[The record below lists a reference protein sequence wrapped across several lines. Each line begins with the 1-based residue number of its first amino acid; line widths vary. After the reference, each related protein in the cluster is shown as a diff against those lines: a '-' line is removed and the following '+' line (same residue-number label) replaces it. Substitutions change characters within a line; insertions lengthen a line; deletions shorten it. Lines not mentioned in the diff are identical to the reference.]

1 MKTKNKIELLK
12 EENPD
17 YLMADGFDDAIVGT
31 AERFGMHRV
40 VLYDTTKCIDI
51 LMKSVKMTEEEAID
65 FFYYNVLGSW
75 MGEYTPCFSEIF

>member
-51 LMKSVKMTEEEAID
+51 LMKRDKMTEEEAIE
-65 FFYYNVLGSW
+65 FFYYNVLGSL
-75 MGEYTPCFSEIF
+75 MGEYTPCFAEIL

>member
-1 MKTKNKIELLK
+1 VKTKNKIELLK

-51 LMKSVKMTEEEAID
+51 LMKRDKMTEEEAVD

>member
-1 MKTKNKIELLK
+1 VKTKNKIELLK

-51 LMKSVKMTEEEAID
+51 LMKRDKMTEEEAID

-75 MGEYTPCFSEIF
+75 MGEYTPCFAEIF

>member
-1 MKTKNKIELLK
+1 VKTKNKIELLK

-51 LMKSVKMTEEEAID
+51 LMKRDKMTEEEAVD

-75 MGEYTPCFSEIF
+75 MGEYTPCFSEIL

>member
-51 LMKSVKMTEEEAID
+51 LMKRDKMTEEEAID

>member
-1 MKTKNKIELLK
+1 VKTKYKIELLK

-51 LMKSVKMTEEEAID
+51 LMKRDKITEEEAID

-75 MGEYTPCFSEIF
+75 MGEYTPCFSEIL

>member
-51 LMKSVKMTEEEAID
+51 LMKRDKMTEEEAVD

-75 MGEYTPCFSEIF
+75 MGEYTPCFAEIF

>member
-1 MKTKNKIELLK
+1 MQ

-31 AERFGMHRV
+31 VERFGMHRV

-51 LMKSVKMTEEEAID
+51 LMKRDKMTEEEAID

>member
-1 MKTKNKIELLK
+1 MNAKDKVKLLI
-12 EENPD
+12 EENPE
-17 YLMADGFDDAIVGT
+17 YLTADGFDDAILGT

-51 LMKSVKMTEEEAID
+51 LMKRDKMTEEEAID
-65 FFYYNVLGSW
+65 FFYYNVIGSW

>member
-1 MKTKNKIELLK
+1 MKTKSKIELLK

-51 LMKSVKMTEEEAID
+51 LMKRDKMTEEEAID

>member
-40 VLYDTTKCIDI
+40 VLYATTKCIDI
-51 LMKSVKMTEEEAID
+51 LMKRDKMTEEEAIE

-75 MGEYTPCFSEIF
+75 MGEYTPCFAEIL

>member
-1 MKTKNKIELLK
+1 MKTKNKIKLLQ

-51 LMKSVKMTEEEAID
+51 LMKRDKMTEEEAIE
-65 FFYYNVLGSW
+65 FFYYNVIGSW
-75 MGEYTPCFSEIF
+75 MGEYTPCFAEIF

>member
-51 LMKSVKMTEEEAID
+51 LMKRDKMTEEEAIE

-75 MGEYTPCFSEIF
+75 MGEYTPCFSEIL

>member
-51 LMKSVKMTEEEAID
+51 LMKRDKMTEEEAIE

-75 MGEYTPCFSEIF
+75 MGEYTPCFAEIL

>member
-40 VLYDTTKCIDI
+40 VLYDTIKCIDI
-51 LMKSVKMTEEEAID
+51 LMKRDKMTEEEAIE

>member
-31 AERFGMHRV
+31 AERFGMHKV
-40 VLYDTTKCIDI
+40 VLYDTSKCIDI
-51 LMKSVKMTEEEAID
+51 LMKRDKMTEEEAID

>member
-40 VLYDTTKCIDI
+40 VLYDTIKCIDI
-51 LMKSVKMTEEEAID
+51 LMKRDKMTEEEAIE

-75 MGEYTPCFSEIF
+75 MGEYTPCFSEIL

>member
-1 MKTKNKIELLK
+1 MKTKNKIELLQ

-51 LMKSVKMTEEEAID
+51 LMKRDKMTEEEAIE
-65 FFYYNVLGSW
+65 FFYYNVIGSW

>member
-51 LMKSVKMTEEEAID
+51 LMKRDKMTEEEAID

-75 MGEYTPCFSEIF
+75 MGEYTPCFAEIF

>member
-51 LMKSVKMTEEEAID
+51 LMKRDKMTEEEAVD

>member
-31 AERFGMHRV
+31 AERLGMHRV

-51 LMKSVKMTEEEAID
+51 LMKRDKMTEEEAID

-75 MGEYTPCFSEIF
+75 MGEYTPCFSEIL

>member
-40 VLYDTTKCIDI
+40 VLYDTTRCIDI
-51 LMKSVKMTEEEAID
+51 LMKRDKMTEEEAID

-75 MGEYTPCFSEIF
+75 MGEYTPCFAEIL

>member
-51 LMKSVKMTEEEAID
+51 LMKRDKMTEEEAIE
-65 FFYYNVLGSW
+65 FFYYNVIGSW

>member
-51 LMKSVKMTEEEAID
+51 LMKRDKMTEEEAIE

>member
-40 VLYDTTKCIDI
+40 VLYDTIKCIDI
-51 LMKSVKMTEEEAID
+51 LMKRDKMTEEEAID

-75 MGEYTPCFSEIF
+75 MGEYTPCFSEIL

>member
-1 MKTKNKIELLK
+1 MKTKNKIELLQ

-51 LMKSVKMTEEEAID
+51 LMKRDKMTEEEAID

>member
-1 MKTKNKIELLK
+1 MKTKNKIKLLK

-31 AERFGMHRV
+31 AVRFGMHRV
-40 VLYDTTKCIDI
+40 VLYDTIKCIDI
-51 LMKSVKMTEEEAID
+51 LMKRDKMTEEEAID